1 MAKSQYN
8 GDSPFASPISERP
21 GMSGS
26 PEIIPVKP
34 ASFPPMPAIGASPVP
49 APYILNGGATMYI
62 GESIDCARRLRDHG
76 AVDATPCPDGISPST
91 TTSSID

>member
-8 GDSPFASPISERP
+8 GDSPFPSPISERP

-26 PEIIPVKP
+26 PEITPVKP
-34 ASFPPMPAIGASPVP
+34 ASFPAMPATEASPVP
-49 APYILNGGATMYI
+49 APYILNGSAYI

-76 AVDATPCPDGISPST
+76 ADATPCPDGISPST
-91 TTSSID
+91 TTSSVD